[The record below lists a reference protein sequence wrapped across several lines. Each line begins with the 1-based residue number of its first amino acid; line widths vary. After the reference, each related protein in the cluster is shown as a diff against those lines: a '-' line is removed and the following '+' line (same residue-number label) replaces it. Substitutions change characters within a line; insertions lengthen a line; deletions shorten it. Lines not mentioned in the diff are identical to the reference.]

1 MAYKQKGCTPITA
14 KVQKGTKGGITNPL
28 LNVGVPMKASP
39 AKETG
44 YEKKARKQGKTVEQV
59 KKEAGPNVIERF
71 AYNASSEGQAAN
83 RVKRKK
89 MLNDKKEAHLK
100 SQGRGTKSTTT
111 YSNAKIG
118 KGASATVKSES
129 NTKKT
134 TYPNK
139 LEDVKGVGSKY
150 RAKKPVAKGLNSK
163 IKAEEVKTTKVKIE
177 KSPEIK
183 IANKAKAAE
192 PKTKRENRK
201 QKAID
206 VKLTKAKA
214 ARASGNDRKADRKEK
229 AAKRKADKL
238 ANKNSPAKNYKKG
251 YYGK

>member
-14 KVQKGTKGGITNPL
+14 KIQKGTKGGVTNPL
-28 LNVGVPMKASP
+28 LNVGVPLKATP
-39 AKETG
+39 LKETG
-44 YEKKARKQGKTVEQV
+44 LEKIARKQGKTVEQV
-59 KKEAGPNVIERF
+59 KKEMGPNIIERF
-71 AYNASSEGQAAN
+71 SYAASSEGQAAS
-83 RVKRKK
+83 RAKRKK

-100 SQGRGTKSTTT
+100 SQGRGTKNTTT
-111 YSNAKIG
+111 TSSTKIG
-118 KGASATVKSES
+118 KGKSATVKSES

-150 RAKKPVAKGLNSK
+150 RAKKPAAKGLNNK

-177 KSPEIK
+177 KSPEIQ
-183 IANKAKAAE
+183 IANKAKVAE

-214 ARASGNDRKADRKEK
+214 ARASGNDRKADRKER
-229 AAKRKADKL
+229 AAQRKKDRL
-238 ANKNSPAKNYKKG
+238 ARK
-251 YYGK
+251 